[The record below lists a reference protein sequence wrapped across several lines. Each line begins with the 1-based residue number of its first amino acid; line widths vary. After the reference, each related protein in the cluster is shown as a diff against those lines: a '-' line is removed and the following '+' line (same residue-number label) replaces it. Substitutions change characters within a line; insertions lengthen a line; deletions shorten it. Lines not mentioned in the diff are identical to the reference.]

1 MLIKGTDLLKACR
14 GELLQGDPEQLIT
27 GFSIDSRTAEKGDFF
42 VPLRGEKEDG
52 HRYISSAAAAG
63 ACGYLCSQGPPAG
76 LAPNFLLIGVPDVLE
91 RCSRRPPI
99 TAAASSC
106 R

>member
-1 MLIKGTDLLKACR
+1 MRGERCSVLIKGTDLLKACR

-52 HRYISSAAAAG
+52 HRYLSSAAPPAPAAFLFPGPARGAG
-63 ACGYLCSQGPPAG
+63 A
-76 LAPNFLLIGVPDVLE
+76 
-91 RCSRRPPI
+91 
-99 TAAASSC
+99 
-106 R
+106 